1 MGRAGRRWNHNT
13 HYYPLVL
20 AAVPD
25 GCRRAL
31 DVGCGEGMLARELAA
46 RVPQV
51 VGIDK
56 HEPSIALAREQGPAG
71 RVEYVLGDFLEYPFP
86 AASFGLV
93 SCVAALHHLDPAAA
107 LTRMAG
113 LLAPGGTLVVS
124 GVARSR
130 WSDLPLD
137 VVAVIVNLG
146 YRAVRGY
153 WHHPSPTVWPPPH
166 TYREIRA
173 LAGDLLPGVRY
184 RRHLLWRYSLTWT
197 RPSPSARLTGRLPG
211 RSARCPSSWPW

>member
-1 MGRAGRRWNHNT
+1 MARADRRWNHNT

-71 RVEYVLGDFLEYPFP
+71 RVEYVLGT
-86 AASFGLV
+86 S
-93 SCVAALHHLDPAAA
+93 SS
-107 LTRMAG
+107 T
-113 LLAPGGTLVVS
+113 
-124 GVARSR
+124 RSR
-130 WSDLPLD
+130 P
-137 VVAVIVNLG
+137 
-146 YRAVRGY
+146 R
-153 WHHPSPTVWPPPH
+153 
-166 TYREIRA
+166 
-173 LAGDLLPGVRY
+173 
-184 RRHLLWRYSLTWT
+184 
-197 RPSPSARLTGRLPG
+197 
-211 RSARCPSSWPW
+211 RSAWSAAWPRCTTWIRRRR

>member
-1 MGRAGRRWNHNT
+1 MSRQDRRWNHNT

-31 DVGCGEGMLARELAA
+31 DVGCGEGTLARELAA

-56 HEPSIALAREQGPAG
+56 HEPSIALAREQGPDG

-137 VVAVIVNLG
+137 IVAVIANLG

-153 WHHPSPTVWPPPH
+153 WHHPSPIVWPPPH
-166 TYREIRA
+166 TFREIRA

-197 RPSPSARLTGRLPG
+197 RPVV
-211 RSARCPSSWPW
+211 

>member
-1 MGRAGRRWNHNT
+1 MSKQDRRWNHNT

-56 HEPSIALAREQGPAG
+56 HEPSIALAREQGPDG

-86 AASFGLV
+86 AASFT
-93 SCVAALHHLDPAAA
+93 CVRAGRISTRSLRSLLDPSNRRITRYSSQPRQNRNTALSSAAA
-107 LTRMAG
+107 RANPVAT
-113 LLAPGGTLVVS
+113 APTTGAP
-124 GVARSR
+124 AR
-130 WSDLPLD
+130 
-137 VVAVIVNLG
+137 
-146 YRAVRGY
+146 
-153 WHHPSPTVWPPPH
+153 
-166 TYREIRA
+166 
-173 LAGDLLPGVRY
+173 
-184 RRHLLWRYSLTWT
+184 
-197 RPSPSARLTGRLPG
+197 
-211 RSARCPSSWPW
+211 